1 MNAGPDTQ
9 HMGSSQLILS
19 LFILFIYLF
28 IYPIYLFIYL
38 FIYLLKDEHVHEVC
52 RYGGAE
58 LHSVAAFLGGCAAHE
73 AIKLLT
79 GQYVPIDNI
88 VLYNA
93 VTSNVSTFKV

>member
-1 MNAGPDTQ
+1 MIDADPDTQ
-9 HMGSSQLILS
+9 HLGSSELMRCLS
-19 LFILFIYLF
+19 LYYLFICLF
-28 IYPIYLFIYL
+28 IYPIYL